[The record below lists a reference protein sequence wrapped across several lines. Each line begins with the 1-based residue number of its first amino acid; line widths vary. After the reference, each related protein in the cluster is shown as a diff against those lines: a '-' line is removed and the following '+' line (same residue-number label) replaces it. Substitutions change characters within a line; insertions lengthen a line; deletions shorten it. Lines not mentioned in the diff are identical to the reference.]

1 MRPNNSPQKE
11 TNGRRGDFAFQYGDQ
26 PHLAGFRNILRH
38 FFCLRKLASIATGE
52 VATIAPWNGMKS
64 VVARC
69 VWFGVRQSI

>member
-1 MRPNNSPQKE
+1 M
-11 TNGRRGDFAFQYGDQ
+11 T